1 MDMQFNNPNN
11 IILFWAVVAITGLLF
26 AMLKYR
32 KRTLRTLATTRLIA
46 RLTHSSSNERR
57 VFRIAFVSIAVAL
70 ISCALLD
77 PRWGTRYK
85 EVEQTGIDTYFVLD
99 VSRSMLAQ
107 DVRPSRL
114 NRSMAAI
121 QDVLDVMGSDRAG
134 LITVAGDAAVTVPLT
149 LDYGSLSLSL
159 DDVSTRSVNRGGTMI
174 GDGIRLATSSFT
186 DDVPDHKVI
195 IVLTD
200 GEDMGSFPI
209 DAAEDAKAA
218 GIDVYT
224 VGIGD
229 SSVGARIP
237 TTTYGQPSFVM
248 FEGREVWSKM
258 NPNELTNVATAG
270 GGMFIPA
277 GTANLD
283 LASIYSQKIATDA
296 GKSFNSVKLEQFI
309 PRYQWFLIPG
319 LIFLLID
326 SWMSLRN
333 KNNQDARLHEVA
345 T

>member
-11 IILFWAVVAITGLLF
+11 IMLFWAVVAITVLLF
-26 AMLKYR
+26 AMFRYR
-32 KRTLRTLATTRLIA
+32 KKILCTLATTRLIA
-46 RLTHSSSNERR
+46 RLTLSSSNERR
-57 VFRIAFVSIAVAL
+57 IFRIAFVSIAIAF
-70 ISCALLD
+70 ISFALLD

-85 EVEQTGIDTYFVLD
+85 EVEQTGIDTFFVLD

-114 NRSMAAI
+114 NRSMTAI
-121 QDVLDVMGSDRAG
+121 QDVLDVMGSVRAG
-134 LITVAGDAAVTVPLT
+134 LITVAGDATITVPLT

-159 DDVSTRSVNRGGTMI
+159 NDVSTRSVNRGGTMI

-186 DDVPDHKVI
+186 DDVPDHKAI

-209 DAAEDAKAA
+209 EAAEEAKSA

-248 FEGREVWSKM
+248 YEGQEVWSKM
-258 NPNELTNVATAG
+258 NPIELINVATAG

-296 GKSFNSVKLEQFI
+296 GKSFDSVKLEQFI

-319 LIFLLID
+319 LFFLLLD
-326 SWMSLRN
+326 SWMSLRD
-333 KNNQDARLHEVA
+333 KNTLTSREHEVA